1 MNCNCI
7 EEIETRIHAHF
18 KDIDKEHAGVFTAEM
33 EGQCLLF
40 EGGLA
45 LSLPVVVGY
54 KRLTKSGNLQKKT
67 RKFNML
73 FKYCPYCG
81 KLIEKQKD

>member
-7 EEIETRIHAHF
+7 KEIETKIHAHF
-18 KDIDKEHAGVFTAEM
+18 EDTDKDHLGGFTAEM
-33 EGQCLLF
+33 GGQCLLF

-45 LSLPVVVGY
+45 LSLPVTVNY
-54 KRLTKSGNLQKKT
+54 KRVTKSGNLQKKT
-67 RKFNML
+67 REFNML

-81 KLIEKQKD
+81 EPIEKPKE